1 MSQGL
6 NYVRLISK
14 NLLNTCHVPKL
25 SNRKF
30 TTSASCFKTF
40 EPDYLDVSMKKFCI
54 CPFLASFC
62 KKIMLFQSV
71 KYRPDV
77 YPPMNIQI
85 KGYNF
90 DVLENYQG
98 YLHNM
103 TESIGID
110 VDDA

>member
-40 EPDYLDVSMKKFCI
+40 EPDYLDVSLKK
-54 CPFLASFC
+54 LYLSFFSFVLI
-62 KKIMLFQSV
+62 KIMLFQSV

-90 DVLENYQG
+90 DVLESYQG

-103 TESIGID
+103 AESIGID

>member
-1 MSQGL
+1 
-6 NYVRLISK
+6 
-14 NLLNTCHVPKL
+14 
-25 SNRKF
+25 
-30 TTSASCFKTF
+30 
-40 EPDYLDVSMKKFCI
+40 
-54 CPFLASFC
+54 
-62 KKIMLFQSV
+62 MLFQSV